1 MVLNSYQHHTCCR
14 VDNHSHNGGP
24 WEGYHRLSTMLTITD
39 QYIMSD
45 VICAWR
51 AVVLWNKD
59 KRVIAILLLL
69 ILGTMGV
76 SWSILSFPIGVD

>member
-1 MVLNSYQHHTCCR
+1 
-14 VDNHSHNGGP
+14 
-24 WEGYHRLSTMLTITD
+24 MLTITD

-51 AVVLWNKD
+51 SVVLWNKD
-59 KRVIAILLLL
+59 KRVIAILLLF

-76 SWSILSFPIGVD
+76 S

>member
-1 MVLNSYQHHTCCR
+1 
-14 VDNHSHNGGP
+14 
-24 WEGYHRLSTMLTITD
+24 
-39 QYIMSD
+39 MSD

-51 AVVLWNKD
+51 SVVLWNKD
-59 KRVIAILLLL
+59 KRVIAILLLF